1 MNTAPATTRE
11 DSASRERRAHMLAYD
26 LWGAACANSRF
37 PTAEAVLDNKRCF
50 FGDQAL
56 VIRFQETDGRDAQ
69 VVSIGQAIGEGIDC
83 PTPVAKVPS
92 RSLASRI
99 TAHFLEAVA
108 NQSPVGFEAQF
119 EDSQDRSITYR
130 AIALPCASD
139 GKTIDTVLG
148 VISFRVGAP
157 DGPEDAG
164 MDWPGDNP
172 EGASPTLE
180 KAPET
185 SGSKSTS
192 QEARKV
198 QFRRIIMSYQD
209 KLDEIME
216 IDGAIATA
224 LVDMDSGMALATS
237 GNPKG
242 LDLEVAAAGNTNV
255 MKAKMNTMADLGLKE
270 NIEDILITL
279 DSQIHMIRPATSE
292 SGKGLFIYV
301 ALDKKKANLAMA
313 RHKLRIVEKG
323 IEI

>member
-1 MNTAPATTRE
+1 
-11 DSASRERRAHMLAYD
+11 
-26 LWGAACANSRF
+26 
-37 PTAEAVLDNKRCF
+37 
-50 FGDQAL
+50 
-56 VIRFQETDGRDAQ
+56 
-69 VVSIGQAIGEGIDC
+69 
-83 PTPVAKVPS
+83 
-92 RSLASRI
+92 
-99 TAHFLEAVA
+99 
-108 NQSPVGFEAQF
+108 
-119 EDSQDRSITYR
+119 
-130 AIALPCASD
+130 
-139 GKTIDTVLG
+139 
-148 VISFRVGAP
+148 
-157 DGPEDAG
+157 
-164 MDWPGDNP
+164 
-172 EGASPTLE
+172 
-180 KAPET
+180 
-185 SGSKSTS
+185 
-192 QEARKV
+192 
-198 QFRRIIMSYQD
+198 MSYQD